1 MAKGKLL
8 KAGVKKLAGYGKK
21 TKPYAKFKS
30 KQAELAKRKAKIM
43 GEPMPTK
50 AAKKPG
56 FKSGVAAGAATTYGV
71 QKIKSKRAEAKDKKR
86 TTKKAADE
94 LYKKQKEKQK
104 KYYDKKTERKRK

>member
-8 KAGVKKLAGYGKK
+8 KAGVKKLASFGKK

-30 KQAELAKRKAKIM
+30 KQAEIAKRKAKLM

-56 FKSGVAAGAATTYGV
+56 FKTGAGTGVAATYGA
-71 QKIKSKRAEAKDKKR
+71 QKIKSKSAEAEGKKR

-104 KYYDKKTERKRK
+104 KYREKKGK